1 MATGKLIELAFD
13 EESKYHFLFLN
24 FDSTLF
30 KMISRQVA

>member
-13 EESKYHFLFLN
+13 EESKYHFLFN